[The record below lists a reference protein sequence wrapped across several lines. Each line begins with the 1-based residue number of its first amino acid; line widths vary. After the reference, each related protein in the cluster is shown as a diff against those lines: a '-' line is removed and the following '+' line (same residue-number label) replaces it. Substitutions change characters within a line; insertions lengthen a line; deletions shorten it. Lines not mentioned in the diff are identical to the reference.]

1 MPEGGGFQK
10 WQGLMSIGCYAHC
23 MHRARCLGAPA
34 SANRQI
40 FVLLEVMSSA
50 IYSLSIET
58 LPRRKGRNLLQ
69 LAAYIS
75 NLTLKYW
82 KGRKTFKR
90 KLAEDVRRC
99 ELLGTAL
106 TPEEFFNRSEKAERR
121 KDANVGRH
129 MIVALPRFDITE
141 PTADNPRPAVA
152 ALDACDGDPDTERMM
167 TILRQMAAF
176 LHQLLG
182 VPVFFAYHR
191 PVPGS
196 GKPDNPHGHFV
207 FGPRPWDEETQT
219 FAKNRFRALDA
230 AKTGGPLIELIRLR
244 WEEIVNAGLEPGM
257 KPVSRLSHVRKGDG
271 LIAKR
276 HLGYQVC
283 ATERIR
289 PGSTRTAQFNQL
301 VDRRT
306 ELAKEIHQLEREEGL
321 LNAEIHQLAT
331 ADLTPMSAAASRSV
345 ATHAILPDAITPI
358 SADTSRQQAIAAL
371 EDVPTAPGVATSLE
385 MDAPNPSAVKEEIQP
400 ESIDPLTPMT
410 AKQNHI
416 QAGETVADEVLRPLY
431 STQSRAMAAKKSTS
445 DQVYPVTADASR
457 QQAKILGGKNI
468 AGPETEDEKALS
480 YHQPTPAASDPTIAL
495 ASEPSTKVDELL
507 DTQESSVSAY
517 AAWVGL

>member
-1 MPEGGGFQK
+1 
-10 WQGLMSIGCYAHC
+10 MSIGCYAHC

-50 IYSLSIET
+50 IFSLSIET

-82 KGRKTFKR
+82 KEKKTFKR
-90 KLAEDVRRC
+90 KSTEDVRGC

-106 TPEEFFNRSEKAERR
+106 TPEEFFNRSEQAERR
-121 KDANVGRH
+121 EDANVGRH
-129 MIVALPRFDITE
+129 MIVALPRFDIAE
-141 PTADNPRPAVA
+141 PTADNPRA
-152 ALDACDGDPDTERMM
+152 AGAEMGRCSVDQDTERMM

-176 LHQLLG
+176 LSELLG

-219 FAKNRFRALDA
+219 FAPTRFRALDV

-244 WEEIVNAGLEPGM
+244 WEEIVNASLEPGM

-271 LIAKR
+271 LIARR

-283 ATERIR
+283 AIERMR
-289 PGSTRTAQFNQL
+289 LGSTRTAQFNRL
-301 VDRRT
+301 IDRRA
-306 ELAKEIHQLEREEGL
+306 ELAREIQQLEREEGL
-321 LNAEIHQLAT
+321 LNEEIHQLTT

-345 ATHAILPDAITPI
+345 ATDAVLPDALSPI
-358 SADTSRQQAIAAL
+358 SAEASRQQAKAAL
-371 EDVPTAPGVATSLE
+371 EDIPTAPGVSTSLE
-385 MDAPNPSAVKEEIQP
+385 MDAPNQSAAKEEIQP
-400 ESIDPLTPMT
+400 DSVDPLAPMT
-410 AKQNHI
+410 AKQSHI
-416 QAGETVADEVLRPLY
+416 QAGKTVAAEV
-431 STQSRAMAAKKSTS
+431 
-445 DQVYPVTADASR
+445 
-457 QQAKILGGKNI
+457 
-468 AGPETEDEKALS
+468 
-480 YHQPTPAASDPTIAL
+480 
-495 ASEPSTKVDELL
+495 
-507 DTQESSVSAY
+507 
-517 AAWVGL
+517 